1 MIQSQQYSLQSS
13 FDKSLIS
20 SYITDSVIDMVE
32 ISIDNLVD
40 SSVIWDIPVVKTMI
54 GLIRTG
60 ANIQDRLFLKKIV
73 SFLVSIDDISD
84 EKRKKLIE
92 DIDNSRTYRVKVGEK
107 LLYLIDACADHDSSQ
122 LLAILFS
129 ALLREVISYDE
140 FLKASAVIAK
150 NQASTIREFLESQ
163 NDTIDMY
170 ENDVDIDTGLY
181 TIHSENVSVSVRDND
196 DYDRGEQYI
205 ADVGDGG
212 LWANPSRAGEIL
224 KIVFAED
231 KK

>member
-1 MIQSQQYSLQSS
+1 MTQSQQDNLQSS
-13 FDKSLIS
+13 FDKSLVS

-40 SSVIWDIPVVKTMI
+40 SSVIGDIPVVKTMI

-170 ENDVDIDTGLY
+170 ENDDIDTGLY